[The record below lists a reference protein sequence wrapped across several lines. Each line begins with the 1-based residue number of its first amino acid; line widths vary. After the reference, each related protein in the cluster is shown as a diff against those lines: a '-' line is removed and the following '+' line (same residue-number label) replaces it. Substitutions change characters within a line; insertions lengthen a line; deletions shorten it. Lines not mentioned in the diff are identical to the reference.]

1 MGTYF
6 ICNELELFKSYGT
19 LNRACSKFVGIYYHE
34 RMNQDSIFMNNVF

>member
-6 ICNELELFKSYGT
+6 ICNELELLYGT

-34 RMNQDSIFMNNVF
+34 SMNQDSIFMNNVF